1 MSQVSRR
8 GSTQAPEAGPSTSR
22 RQSSRPAAVED
33 DEEDSQ
39 PRRSSKASSSKRKIE
54 THDEEDEA
62 DEDDM
67 FGELAQPL
75 EAPQIDEEFRNQPLK
90 KDEATLKLNNL
101 IKEWKEVDRKVQ
113 MSIELLANSA
123 GELQETLAGGE
134 EDAEAAEEITL
145 ADRDF
150 RRLLDKIHEVRLRR
164 EALEALRKSVIEG
177 RANPN
182 AFDDMEKRVN
192 DELERYNAQTS
203 RQKYMS
209 NATYADFR
217 SLLWESLYGDSRP
230 VPGIKAFIDREDGDP
245 ESDDEE
251 IEVQGAAQNYK
262 DPITFGWLT
271 KPVRSNACKHVY
283 SRASITEHIRQS
295 HNKTSAACPVAGCN
309 KIVILAALEDD
320 PQLERRVQQHIRRLG
335 EQQDRASGGY
345 QAVEDD
351 EEEEDSD
358 EDDLNVR
365 RVKKRED

>member
-134 EDAEAAEEITL
+134 EDAEAAEVT
-145 ADRDF
+145 
-150 RRLLDKIHEVRLRR
+150 
-164 EALEALRKSVIEG
+164 
-177 RANPN
+177 
-182 AFDDMEKRVN
+182 
-192 DELERYNAQTS
+192 
-203 RQKYMS
+203 
-209 NATYADFR
+209 
-217 SLLWESLYGDSRP
+217 
-230 VPGIKAFIDREDGDP
+230 
-245 ESDDEE
+245 
-251 IEVQGAAQNYK
+251 
-262 DPITFGWLT
+262 
-271 KPVRSNACKHVY
+271 
-283 SRASITEHIRQS
+283 
-295 HNKTSAACPVAGCN
+295 
-309 KIVILAALEDD
+309 
-320 PQLERRVQQHIRRLG
+320 
-335 EQQDRASGGY
+335 
-345 QAVEDD
+345 
-351 EEEEDSD
+351 
-358 EDDLNVR
+358 
-365 RVKKRED
+365 